1 MFGKK
6 KKQAQLEAE
15 RAEQLKNET
24 EPQQQHVADEKEPEE
39 EKIFLESE
47 IIEDDDTAQE
57 GELEAIA
64 YGEKQDEGDDLVAVP
79 VEEPGEEEEQTPA
92 VEQTDE
98 PVAVQEEGEQ
108 TAEEIAQ
115 PVEDN
120 QEEGTDGEAE
130 QSEGAQENEETVE
143 DEQATEEPEQSATE
157 DEPEAEDET
166 EQTESEGEE
175 DAQDDEQSE
184 EEVVYVVDGPEED
197 DEIVKPAKL
206 VKLPNLVDYMLSL
219 NMSKQMKMNVA
230 MLLLGAYKKFKDIP
244 EERKIV
250 VKCMA
255 NIMQSLIQ
263 G

>member
-15 RAEQLKNET
+15 RAKQLALEQEQAAKQHPVE
-24 EPQQQHVADEKEPEE
+24 EPKPEE

-57 GELEAIA
+57 GELEAVA
-64 YGEKQDEGDDLVAVP
+64 YAEKQDKGEDLVAVP
-79 VEEPGEEEEQTPA
+79 VNDVVEEKTEQQAETVEDVKCEETP
-92 VEQTDE
+92 
-98 PVAVQEEGEQ
+98 VQEE
-108 TAEEIAQ
+108 I
-115 PVEDN
+115 
-120 QEEGTDGEAE
+120 E
-130 QSEGAQENEETVE
+130 QSEQVETPAPETVE
-143 DEQATEEPEQSATE
+143 DEKVEETV
-157 DEPEAEDET
+157 D
-166 EQTESEGEE
+166 E
-175 DAQDDEQSE
+175 DAQVEEESAVEQGATDEQQE
-184 EEVVYVVDGPEED
+184 EIVYVVDGPEED

-230 MLLLGAYKKFKDIP
+230 MLLLSAYKKYKDIP
-244 EERKIV
+244 EERKII

-255 NIMQSLIQ
+255 KIMQVLVQ

>member
-79 VEEPGEEEEQTPA
+79 VEEPVEEEEQTPA
-92 VEQTDE
+92 VEQTDD

-130 QSEGAQENEETVE
+130 QSEDAQESEETVE
-143 DEQATEEPEQSATE
+143 DEQATEEPEQAET
-157 DEPEAEDET
+157 EDET
-166 EQTESEGEE
+166 EQTESEDEE

-230 MLLLGAYKKFKDIP
+230 MLLLGAYKKFKDVP

-255 NIMQSLIQ
+255 KIMQSLIQ

>member
-15 RAEQLKNET
+15 RAKQLALEQEQAAK
-24 EPQQQHVADEKEPEE
+24 QHPVEEKKPEE

-57 GELEAIA
+57 GELEAVA
-64 YGEKQDEGDDLVAVP
+64 YAEKQDEGEDLVAVP
-79 VEEPGEEEEQTPA
+79 VDDVVEEKAEQQAETVEEVKNEETPVQEVIEQSEQVETPAPETVEEEVEETVDEEAQETEETEESEDEEVEEESA
-92 VEQTDE
+92 VEQGATDE
-98 PVAVQEEGEQ
+98 QQ
-108 TAEEIAQ
+108 
-115 PVEDN
+115 
-120 QEEGTDGEAE
+120 
-130 QSEGAQENEETVE
+130 
-143 DEQATEEPEQSATE
+143 
-157 DEPEAEDET
+157 
-166 EQTESEGEE
+166 
-175 DAQDDEQSE
+175 

-230 MLLLGAYKKFKDIP
+230 MLLLAAYKKYKDIP
-244 EERKIV
+244 EERKII

-255 NIMQSLIQ
+255 KIMQALMQ

>member
-79 VEEPGEEEEQTPA
+79 VEEPVEETEQTPA
-92 VEQTDE
+92 VEQIDE

-108 TAEEIAQ
+108 TVEEITQ

-120 QEEGTDGEAE
+120 QEEGTDGETE
-130 QSEGAQENEETVE
+130 QSEDAQENEETVE
-143 DEQATEEPEQSATE
+143 DEQATEEPEQAETE
-157 DEPEAEDET
+157 DEAEEET

-230 MLLLGAYKKFKDIP
+230 MLLLGAYKKFKDVP

-255 NIMQSLIQ
+255 KIMQSLIQ

>member
-79 VEEPGEEEEQTPA
+79 VEEPVEETEQTPA
-92 VEQTDE
+92 VEQIDE

-108 TAEEIAQ
+108 TAEEITQ

-130 QSEGAQENEETVE
+130 QSEDAQENEETVE
-143 DEQATEEPEQSATE
+143 DEQATEEPEQAETE
-157 DEPEAEDET
+157 DEAEEET

-255 NIMQSLIQ
+255 KIMQSLIQ

>member
-79 VEEPGEEEEQTPA
+79 VEEPVEETEQTPA
-92 VEQTDE
+92 VEQIDE

-108 TAEEIAQ
+108 TVEEITQ

-130 QSEGAQENEETVE
+130 QSEDAQENEETVE
-143 DEQATEEPEQSATE
+143 DEQATEEPEQAETE
-157 DEPEAEDET
+157 DEAEEET

-255 NIMQSLIQ
+255 KIMQSLIQ

>member
-79 VEEPGEEEEQTPA
+79 VEEPVEEEEQTPA

-108 TAEEIAQ
+108 TVEEITQ

-130 QSEGAQENEETVE
+130 QSEDAQESEETVE
-143 DEQATEEPEQSATE
+143 DEQATEEPEQAET
-157 DEPEAEDET
+157 EDET
-166 EQTESEGEE
+166 EQTESEDEE

-230 MLLLGAYKKFKDIP
+230 MLLLGAYKKFKDVP

-255 NIMQSLIQ
+255 KIMQSLIQ

>member
-15 RAEQLKNET
+15 RARQLALEQEQAEKQHPVE
-24 EPQQQHVADEKEPEE
+24 EPKPEE

-57 GELEAIA
+57 GELEAVA
-64 YGEKQDEGDDLVAVP
+64 YAEKQDKGEDLVAVP
-79 VEEPGEEEEQTPA
+79 VDDVVEEKTEQQAETVEEVKCEETPVQEEIEQSEQVETPAPEPVEDEKVEETVDEDAQETEESGDEQVEEEPA
-92 VEQTDE
+92 VEQGATDE
-98 PVAVQEEGEQ
+98 QQ
-108 TAEEIAQ
+108 
-115 PVEDN
+115 
-120 QEEGTDGEAE
+120 
-130 QSEGAQENEETVE
+130 
-143 DEQATEEPEQSATE
+143 
-157 DEPEAEDET
+157 
-166 EQTESEGEE
+166 
-175 DAQDDEQSE
+175 

-230 MLLLGAYKKFKDIP
+230 MLLLAAYKKYKDIP
-244 EERKIV
+244 EERKII
-250 VKCMA
+250 VKCMTK
-255 NIMQSLIQ
+255 IMQALMQ